1 MANGRS
7 KRGIIIFIK
16 HSMKRKLLAVAGI
29 LLAGLAI
36 ISFKRASKTIVAENS
51 IINEASSNALYSL
64 SIKSLD
70 GSRTISMSEFKGKKI
85 LCVNVASECG
95 YTPQY
100 QDLQKLY
107 DTYKEKLVIIGFPC
121 NQFGYQESGSAEEIQ
136 TFCKKNYG
144 VTFVLTEKI
153 DVKGSNQHPIYKWLC
168 NKSENDKSD
177 ASVKWNFNK
186 FLVDENGTWI
196 AYFPSSV
203 KPLSEEI
210 TSKLK

>member
-1 MANGRS
+1 
-7 KRGIIIFIK
+7 
-16 HSMKRKLLAVAGI
+16 MKRKFLAVAGI

-36 ISFKRASKTIVAENS
+36 ISFKRASKTIVAENNK
-51 IINEASSNALYSL
+51 INEMSSNAFYNL

-70 GSRTISMSEFKGKKI
+70 GSRTINMSEFKGKKI

-144 VTFVLTEKI
+144 VTF
-153 DVKGSNQHPIYKWLC
+153 C
-168 NKSENDKSD
+168 
-177 ASVKWNFNK
+177 FNRK
-186 FLVDENGTWI
+186 DRCKRKQSTPYLQMVVQQER
-196 AYFPSSV
+196 
-203 KPLSEEI
+203 K
-210 TSKLK
+210 

>member
-1 MANGRS
+1 MLAS
-7 KRGIIIFIK
+7 F
-16 HSMKRKLLAVAGI
+16 MKIGSILTALALPFTQNTVLTRPNQMETTAEKNFHQ
-29 LLAGLAI
+29 
-36 ISFKRASKTIVAENS
+36 FKMKTI
-51 IINEASSNALYSL
+51 
-64 SIKSLD
+64 D
-70 GSRTISMSEFKGKKI
+70 GKVIDFSQFKGKKI
-85 LCVNVASECG
+85 VILNTASKCG

-121 NQFGYQESGSAEEIQ
+121 NQFGYQESGSVEEIQ

-153 DVKGSNQHPIYKWLC
+153 DVKGNNQHPIYKWLC
-168 NKSENDKSD
+168 NKTENDKSD